1 MSDGSPALLDDPAR
15 GEAAFAE
22 VAPRPQPPDEPAAA
36 PPELPGGFYAVALS
50 SRQVAALGQMRELLD
65 ASGYSTHVL
74 RRVDEA
80 GDIWHRLLVGPYET
94 RPDAEGAALELR
106 RERGIDAWIHEEGD
120 EAMRRGP

>member
-1 MSDGSPALLDDPAR
+1 MGRVGRTSDGSPALLDDLAPA
-15 GEAAFAE
+15 
-22 VAPRPQPPDEPAAA
+22 PL
-36 PPELPGGFYAVALS
+36 PELPGGFYAVALS
-50 SRQVAALGQMRELLD
+50 SRQAESLGQMRELLD

-80 GDIWHRLLVGPYET
+80 GDMWHRLLVGPYET
-94 RPDAEGAALELR
+94 QSDAEGAVLELR